1 MSLSDFNY
9 NTWLK
14 KSRLDKELRILDKEF
29 PETEGKFVLNAGSRS
44 DEHYFTAFTSRGLK
58 AIGLDISIENLNS
71 TSRNLDSNN
80 VYFLTGDINHIPLEN
95 ESVDIVFM
103 CEVLEHLNI
112 PEKAVKEAFRVLKKG
127 GLLVIDVPWLLQVY
141 RPLSALMLRNLI
153 SFKQRGTPPLL
164 LKMLYRNLNE
174 IAKLEDSTQLQ
185 RRRFGSLMIK
195 LIQTDQPFSNFINP
209 ELFIYNYFHGI
220 VPEGD
225 THLQFR
231 FPKEW
236 AETVRSS
243 GFKLVKKTGTLITPP
258 LFIHLKLCNF
268 LSSKLEYCM
277 GDNLAL
283 PLSRTL
289 IIVAIKP

>member
-174 IAKLEDSTQLQ
+174 IAKLEDGTQLQ
-185 RRRFGSLMIK
+185 RRRFGSFLIK
-195 LIQTDQPFSNFINP
+195 LMRSEYPFSNTNP
-209 ELFIYNYFHGI
+209 ERIIYNYFHGI
-220 VPEGD
+220 VPEGNN
-225 THLQFR
+225 HLQFR

-236 AETVRSS
+236 VETVRSG
-243 GFKLVKKTGTLITPP
+243 GFKLIKETGTFITPP
-258 LFIHLKLCNF
+258 LFNRLNLCNF
-268 LSSKLEYCM
+268 LFSKLEYRM

-283 PLSRTL
+283 PLSRIL